1 MDKRV
6 DLTVATGFLAFGIW
20 LLVASFR
27 IPQGSVPD
35 SIGSGGVARILAVV
49 IILAAGYLVA
59 RRLVGWR
66 RTAGAT
72 VPAEGSSDNP
82 DHPAS
87 TRRGLGIFGLLVAY
101 AFGVRYLGYPI
112 ATPIFVGVALYVMGV
127 VSWVRL
133 VALSV
138 LYTVVSYGLF
148 VGFFGV
154 LLPLGV
160 LSTWDYYLWF
170 HF

>member
-6 DLTVATGFLAFGIW
+6 DLTVATGFLAFGFW

-35 SIGSGGVARILAVV
+35 SIGSGGVARVLAVV
-49 IILAAGYLVA
+49 IILAAGYLVG
-59 RRLVGWR
+59 RRVVAWR
-66 RTAGAT
+66 RTSGVT
-72 VPAEGSSDNP
+72 VPADGSTDNP

-87 TRRGLGIFGLLVAY
+87 ARRGLGMFGLLVAY

-112 ATPIFVGVALYVMGV
+112 ATPIFVAAALYVMGLA
-127 VSWVRL
+127 SWVRL
-133 VALSV
+133 VTISV
-138 LYTVVSYGLF
+138 LYTVATYALF